1 MATDTFLASFGM
13 VGVRII
19 DSYGLKSR
27 RFASRL
33 ETSPHA
39 VANNTR
45 LSTDLVDAGFIN
57 AMTLI
62 TDPAFGLRAA
72 ECWHPSDL
80 QALGYAWLS
89 SGSLHTA
96 LGRLQRYIG
105 IFAGRATLDCTDTE
119 EGVCMTYDSGR
130 GNTAVG
136 YAMADFGLSLI
147 VGMCRTNLRG
157 PLPLCSVHLKRPSPS
172 DRSPYERFFECEVVF
187 EAESDSV
194 VLPWKVLNRTLPT
207 ANAEFAQFFDDI
219 LVSELTRLSGSDLV
233 MRCRRFLLEN
243 MSRGE
248 PSEDRLAE
256 AMAMSRRSLQRKL
269 AERGVSYRILLD
281 RLRHDL
287 AKRYLITP
295 STSLTEIAFLLG
307 FSEQS
312 AFARAFKR
320 WQGISPSDFRALQV
334 SGVEV
339 QRSGNLR

>member
-13 VGVRII
+13 VGLRII
-19 DSYGLKSR
+19 DSYGLNSR
-27 RFASRL
+27 RFASSL
-33 ETSPHA
+33 EMSPQA
-39 VANNTR
+39 VANNNTR
-45 LSTDLVDAGFIN
+45 LSTDLVDAGFMH

-62 TDPAFGLRAA
+62 ADPAFGLRAA

-89 SGSLHTA
+89 SGSLSTA
-96 LGRLQRYIG
+96 LGRLQRYIS
-105 IFAGRATLDCTDTE
+105 IVAGRATLDCAYSE
-119 EGVCMTYDSGR
+119 EGVRITYDSGR
-130 GNTAVG
+130 GNTPLG

-172 DRSPYERFFECEVVF
+172 DRLPYERFFHCEVIF
-187 EAESDSV
+187 EAENDRF
-194 VLPWKVLNRTLPT
+194 VLPRKVLDRQLPT
-207 ANAEFAQFFDDI
+207 ANAEFVQFFDDI

-243 MSRGE
+243 LSSGE
-248 PSEDRLAE
+248 SSEDRLAE
-256 AMAMSRRSLQRKL
+256 AMAMSRRTLQRKL
-269 AERGVSYRILLD
+269 VERGVSYRILLD

-287 AKRYLITP
+287 AKRHLISR

-320 WQGISPSDFRALQV
+320 WQGISPSDFRVRQASQ
-334 SGVEV
+334 
-339 QRSGNLR
+339 